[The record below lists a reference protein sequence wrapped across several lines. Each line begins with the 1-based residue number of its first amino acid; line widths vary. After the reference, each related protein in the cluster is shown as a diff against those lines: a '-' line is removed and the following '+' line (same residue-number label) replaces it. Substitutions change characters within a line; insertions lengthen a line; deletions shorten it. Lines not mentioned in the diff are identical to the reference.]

1 MVTLKQV
8 NETDNE
14 QMPRS
19 QSARIKL
26 PETAPTSP
34 LSGNFP
40 EELEFRR
47 RRLQEAEREM
57 GSKR

>member
-1 MVTLKQV
+1 MVTLEQV
-8 NETDNE
+8 NEADNE
-14 QMPRS
+14 QASRMHS
-19 QSARIKL
+19 TKIKA

-57 GSKR
+57 GSRR